1 VKTFIEFLKEERKN
15 SDFIDTFGTI
25 FNIDQDAFEKA
36 LEKTPSVF
44 SQALYGDD
52 QIGVGAFDTK
62 KVGEKTYQL
71 KNRDAFGDIRYK
83 NKVKMRE
90 PVNTIINKSF
100 MDYLK
105 TQGLAGS
112 EKIVPKNEKK
122 DK

>member
-1 VKTFIEFLKEERKN
+1 MKTFIEFLKEERKN
-15 SDFIDTFGTI
+15 SDFIDTFGT
-25 FNIDQDAFEKA
+25 

-52 QIGVGAFDTK
+52 QIGLGAFDTK

-83 NKVKMRE
+83 NNVKMRE
-90 PVNTIINKSF
+90 PVKTIINKSF

-122 DK
+122 VK